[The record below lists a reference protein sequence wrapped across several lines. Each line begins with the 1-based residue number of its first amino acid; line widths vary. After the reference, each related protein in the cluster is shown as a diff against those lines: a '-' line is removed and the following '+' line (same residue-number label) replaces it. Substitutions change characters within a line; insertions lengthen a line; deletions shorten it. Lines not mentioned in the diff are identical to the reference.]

1 MSNEITV
8 RLKCSIKELRSILEN
23 KGFSLVDDYTLEDI
37 FYIKKDIDIS
47 EVPIRNILTKYILIR
62 KVTQL
67 DSKNHNE
74 SIKLTLKNKQIAE
87 DGTIIWQEK
96 RECQINSIKD
106 GKNFIEGLDYK
117 ELMTIKEHDF
127 VYQSGD
133 FSIAIKDIDN
143 GENLIEIETIA
154 DNEEF
159 NTIDKLKERINNLQI
174 PIDTNDYFVK
184 KAEIELKK
192 LL

>member
-8 RLKCSIKELRSILEN
+8 RLKCSIKELCSILEN
-23 KGFSLVDDYTLEDI
+23 KGFSLVDDYTLEDT

-47 EVPIRNILTKYILIR
+47 KVPIRNILTKYVLIR

-127 VYQSGD
+127 VYQSRD

-154 DNEEF
+154 DNKEF
-159 NTIDKLKERINNLQI
+159 NTIDKLKEKINNLQI